1 MSIGRRWADGGKRRA
16 GRGGRRHCNSCLCRG
31 GGGGGGVVLLFPA
44 ATLFCASKY
53 RPSANVF
60 FPRFFLF
67 FFKNQQQCAQCW
79 ESSGETER
87 PACKSVAGTCCDV
100 VRRGRCLGRGVVVVV
115 TGAVPGGSG
124 MDGES
129 EIRKGGQGQ
138 LGIDVGW
145 PLTHGCSGQS
155 GVAPSPPTVHSPSQG
170 AAMNSMGTVGR
181 LPCRVE

>member
-1 MSIGRRWADGGKRRA
+1 M
-16 GRGGRRHCNSCLCRG
+16 
-31 GGGGGGVVLLFPA
+31 LLFPA

-60 FPRFFLF
+60 FSSLLPFFS
-67 FFKNQQQCAQCW
+67 FKNQQQCAQCW